1 MTRTY
6 QRAYFIIGVVVLAGL
21 LLTSSVNAQTVGAT
35 VSGTVTDPSGSVIP
49 NAQVKIINNGTGL
62 ATTTTSNSDGFY
74 TAPNLQPGD
83 YTLRAGASGF
93 STTESH
99 LTLEVG
105 GQPLVNISLQPGTV
119 TQSVEVKDI
128 PPAIELASSQISDVV
143 DAQTV
148 RELPLNGRDW
158 TQLATLQPGVA
169 AVRTEKAVAVG
180 ADRGNRGYGV
190 QITISGAR
198 PQQNNYR
205 LDGISINDYSNGAP
219 GSVVGLNLGVDAIQ
233 EFSVVTSNYSAEY
246 GRTSGGVINA
256 ISRAGTNQFHGS
268 VYEFLRNSAL
278 DARNFFDLATIPE
291 FRRNQFGASAGGP
304 IIKDRTF
311 IFGDYEGL
319 RQSLGF
325 TQVDTVPSP
334 AAIASASAAIKPF
347 LVFYPQPNGPVNGLA
362 GQYKFA
368 GTQIT
373 PEDFFTVRA
382 DHKVSD
388 KDALHGSYMF
398 DNGTFTQPDSLN
410 DIFLLSH
417 TRRQSGTVETTHT
430 FTPTFINTIRGGVSR
445 VFASINGSESGPV
458 SAGSSSSLGVVPGQN
473 APSLIVA
480 GLTTFGG
487 GVNGPS
493 AYQYGW
499 TSIQAYDDAF
509 LTKGIH
515 FLKFGFAFER
525 MRNNILAL
533 SNPSGLFRFN
543 NINDFLNA
551 LPTEFDA
558 SLPGTTSPR
567 NLRQNL
573 FGGYI
578 QDDIHL
584 RPYLTLNVGLRYEMT
599 TVPTEVNGKLSTLL
613 NLTDAQ
619 PHLGDPYFSNP
630 TTKNFEP
637 RLGFAWDPFH
647 SGKTSVRGAFGL
659 FDNLPL
665 PYEFELLSSLA
676 APFLELGSATNLTS
690 KPGIFPGGAYPLISA
705 SASALRQTY
714 IQPNPSRNYVM
725 EWNLNLE
732 HQVARDLTVT
742 AGYVGTRGIHQPFR
756 SDDVNTVLPTVTAQ
770 GLTWPSPH
778 NSGTKLN
785 PNVGQIAALWW
796 TGHSYYNGLE
806 LGAVKRMSHGL
817 QAQSSFTYSK
827 AIDDGSASLAGDPFG
842 NSISG
847 LFYFSEA
854 SRRGPAD
861 FNIGKNFVQN
871 MIWTVPAAKSLHGPV
886 GWAANG
892 WELGGIFQA
901 SDGLPFTPLMGGD
914 ILGLKNT
921 APYDVPNIVPGCSP
935 TNLKYNSPVQGQVQY
950 INLSCFTAPSFNV
963 LGNVSRNSLVGP
975 GLKDLDFSIFKNN
988 KVPRISENFNVQ
1000 FRAEFFNIMNF
1011 TNFAPPS
1018 SGKTLLSATFP
1029 PACGTNP
1036 TPGCGGINPTFSSV
1050 TGAGLVTST
1059 QTSSRQIQFALKVSW

>member
-1 MTRTY
+1 MSRDYKRPCFAFALT
-6 QRAYFIIGVVVLAGL
+6 LAACVF
-21 LLTSSVNAQTVGAT
+21 LTSSSDGQTTGAT
-35 VSGTVTDPSGSVIP
+35 ISGTVADPSGSVIP
-49 NAQVKIINNGTGL
+49 
-62 ATTTTSNSDGFY
+62 ATTIVIRNTATGVETTVTSNPQGFY
-74 TAPNLQPGD
+74 TVPNLQPGE
-83 YTLRAGASGF
+83 YVLRASAKGF
-93 STTESH
+93 SVSQAH
-99 LTLEVG
+99 IDLEVG
-105 GQPLVNISLQPGTV
+105 EQTLVNISMQPGTV
-119 TQSVEVKDI
+119 TESVEVLDVT
-128 PPAIELASSQISDVV
+128 PAMELASSQISDVV

-190 QITISGAR
+190 QITVSGAR

-256 ISRAGTNQFHGS
+256 VSRAGTNNFHGS

-278 DARNFFDLATIPE
+278 DARNFFDLATIPA
-291 FRRNQFGASAGGP
+291 FKRNQFGASAGGP
-304 IIKDRTF
+304 IVKDRTF

-334 AAIASASAAIKPF
+334 AAVASASAAIKPY
-347 LVFYPQPNGPVNGLA
+347 LVFYPLPNGPVKGQS
-362 GQYKFA
+362 GQYKFV

-382 DHKVSD
+382 DHRVSE

-410 DIFLLSH
+410 DILLRSH
-417 TRRQSGTVETTHT
+417 TRRQAVSAEATHT
-430 FTPTFINTIRGGVSR
+430 FTPAFINTVRGGVSR
-445 VFASINGSESGPV
+445 VFADINGSAPGPV
-458 SAGSSSSLGVVPGQN
+458 SAGNDPSLGSVPGQN
-473 APSLIVA
+473 APSLIA
-480 GLTTFGG
+480 TGLTTFGG

-493 AYQYGW
+493 RYRFGW

-515 FLKFGFAFER
+515 SLKLGFAFER
-525 MRNNILAL
+525 MLNNILAL
-533 SNPSGLFRFN
+533 SNPSGLYRFN
-543 NINDFLNA
+543 TITDFLNA

-558 SLPGTTSPR
+558 TLPGTTSPR

-573 FGGYI
+573 FGAYV
-578 QDDIHL
+578 QDDIHM
-584 RPYLTLNVGLRYEMT
+584 RPNFTLNVGLRYEMT
-599 TVPTEVNGKLSTLL
+599 MVPTEVNGKLSTLR
-613 NLTDAQ
+613 NLTDTQ
-619 PHLGDPYFSNP
+619 PHLGNPYFSNP
-630 TTKNFEP
+630 TTTNFEP
-637 RLGFAWDPFH
+637 RIGFAWDPFRT
-647 SGKTSVRGAFGL
+647 GKTSIRGAFGI
-659 FDNLPL
+659 FDSLPL

-676 APFLELGSATNLTS
+676 APFLELGSATNLTA
-690 KPGIFPGGAYPLISA
+690 KPGIFPSGAFPLISA
-705 SASALRQTY
+705 SSSALRQTY

-725 EWNLNLE
+725 QWNLNLE
-732 HQVARDLTVT
+732 RQLAKDLTMTV
-742 AGYVGTRGIHQPFR
+742 GYVGTRGIHQPFR
-756 SDDVNTVLPTVTAQ
+756 SDDVNTVLPIM

-778 NSGTKLN
+778 NSGIKLN
-785 PNVGQIAALWW
+785 PNAGQIAALWW
-796 TGHSYYNGLE
+796 TGHSYYNGLQFQ
-806 LGAVKRMSHGL
+806 AVKRMSHGF
-817 QAQSSFTYSK
+817 QSQSSFTYSK
-827 AIDDGSASLAGDPFG
+827 NIDDGSATLAGDPFG

-847 LFYFSEA
+847 LFYFDER

-871 MIWTVPAAKSLHGPV
+871 LIWTIPVANSLHGPA

-892 WELGGIFQA
+892 WEIGAIFQA
-901 SDGLPFTPLMGGD
+901 SDGLPFTPLIGGD
-914 ILGLKNT
+914 VLGLKNT
-921 APYDVPNIVPGCSP
+921 APYDVPNRVAGCSP
-935 TNLKYNSPVQGQVQY
+935 TSLKYNSPVPGQVQY
-950 INLSCFTAPSFNV
+950 INLGCFTAPGAFNL
-963 LGNVSRNSLVGP
+963 LGNVGRNSLTGP
-975 GLKDLDFSIFKNN
+975 GLKQLDFSIFKNN
-988 KVPRISENFNVQ
+988 KVAILSENFNIQ
-1000 FRAEFFNIMNF
+1000 FRAEFFNILNF

-1018 SGKTLLSATFP
+1018 SGKTLLAAAFAPNGASATF
-1029 PACGTNP
+1029 T
-1036 TPGCGGINPTFSSV
+1036 SV
-1050 TGAGLVTST
+1050 TGAGLLTST

>member
-1 MTRTY
+1 MFSRNHGRLLTTLGF
-6 QRAYFIIGVVVLAGL
+6 AVLAIL
-21 LLTSSVNAQTVGAT
+21 LLAPSVSAQTVGAT
-35 VSGTVTDPSGSVIP
+35 LSGTVADPSGSVIP
-49 NAQVKIINNGTGL
+49 SAQIVIRNTGTGSVTTVTSNAQ
-62 ATTTTSNSDGFY
+62 GFY
-74 TAPNLQPGD
+74 SASNLQAGD
-83 YTLRAGASGF
+83 YEVRTTASGF
-93 STTESH
+93 APTESR
-99 LTLEVG
+99 LKLEVG
-105 GQPLVNISLQPGTV
+105 GQQLVNIGLQPGSV
-119 TQSVEVKDI
+119 TQSVEVKDT
-128 PPAIELASSQISDVV
+128 PADIELATSQISDVV

-256 ISRAGTNQFHGS
+256 ISRAGTNSFHGTA
-268 VYEFLRNSAL
+268 YEFLRNSAL
-278 DARNFFDLATIPE
+278 DARNFFDLAKIPA
-291 FRRNQFGASAGGP
+291 FKRNQFGGAAGGP

-325 TQVDTVPSP
+325 TQVDQVPSP
-334 AAIASASAAIKPF
+334 AGIATASAAIQPY
-347 LVFYPQPNGPVNGLA
+347 LVFYPQPNGPVNGLT

-382 DHKVSD
+382 DHRVTD
-388 KDALHGSYMF
+388 KDSLHGSYMF
-398 DNGTFTQPDSLN
+398 DNGNFTQPDSLN
-410 DIFLLSH
+410 DIFLRSH
-417 TRRQSGTVETTHT
+417 TRRQSGSAETTHT
-430 FTPTFINTIRGGVSR
+430 FTPTFINTVRFGVSR
-445 VFASINGSESGPV
+445 VQADINGSASGPLA
-458 SAGSSSSLGVVPGQN
+458 AGSDPKLGVVPGQN
-473 APSLIVA
+473 APSFIIP

-487 GVNGPS
+487 GVDGPS
-493 AYQYGW
+493 AYHYGW

-509 LTKGIH
+509 ITRGTH
-515 FLKFGFAFER
+515 SLKFGFAFER

-543 NINDFLNA
+543 SVATFLAGQAN
-551 LPTEFDA
+551 EFDA

-573 FGGYI
+573 FGGYV
-578 QDDIHL
+578 QDDIHF
-584 RPYLTLNVGLRYEMT
+584 RPYLTFNLGLRYEMT
-599 TVPTEVNGKLSTLL
+599 TVPTEVNGKLSTLR

-630 TTKNFEP
+630 TKKNFEP
-637 RLGFAWDPFH
+637 RVGFAWDPFH
-647 SGKTSVRGAFGL
+647 TGTTSVRGAFGL
-659 FDNLPL
+659 FDSLPL
-665 PYEFELLSSLA
+665 PYQFELLSSLA
-676 APFLELGSATNLTS
+676 APFLQLGSAVPLPVNAFPNTS
-690 KPGIFPGGAYPLISA
+690 FSLISA
-705 SASALRQTY
+705 SPSALRQTY
-714 IQPNPSRNYVM
+714 IQPNPKRNYVM
-725 EWNLNLE
+725 QWNLFLE
-732 HQVARDLTVT
+732 RQVARNLTVT
-742 AGYVGTRGIHQPFR
+742 AGYVGTRGIHQAFR
-756 SDDVNTVLPTVTAQ
+756 SDDVNTVQPTATPQ
-770 GLTWPSPH
+770 GLLWPSPR

-785 PNVGQIAALWW
+785 TNAGQIAALFW
-796 TGHSYYNGLE
+796 TGHSYYDGLQMQV
-806 LGAVKRMSHGL
+806 VKRLAHGV
-817 QAQSSFTYSK
+817 QSQSSFTYSK
-827 AIDDGSASLAGDPFG
+827 SIDDGSASLAGDPFG

-847 LFYFSEA
+847 LFFFDEQ

-861 FNIGKNFVQN
+861 FNVGKNFVQN
-871 MIWTVPAAKSLHGPV
+871 LIWTLPTAKSLHGPV

-901 SDGLPFTPLMGGD
+901 QDGLPFTPLVGGD
-914 ILGLKNT
+914 ALGLKST
-921 APYDVPNIVPGCSP
+921 APYDVPDRLAGCGSA
-935 TNLKYNSPVQGQVQY
+935 TKLQYNAPVQGQVQY
-950 INLSCFTAPSFNV
+950 INLSCFAFPNPGTR
-963 LGNVSRNSLVGP
+963 LGNTGRNSLQGP
-975 GLKDLDFSIFKNN
+975 GLKDLDFSLFKNN
-988 KVPRISENFNVQ
+988 KIPAISEAFNVQ
-1000 FRAEFFNIMNF
+1000 FRAEFFNILNF

-1018 SGKTLLSATFP
+1018 SGKTLFP
-1029 PACGTNP
+1029 VTGGT
-1036 TPGCGGINPTFSSV
+1036 TPI

>member
-1 MTRTY
+1 MSRSY
-6 QRAYFIIGVVVLAGL
+6 KRAYFILAFTIAACL
-21 LLTSSVNAQTVGAT
+21 LLTSSTTAQTTGAT
-35 VSGTVTDPSGSVIP
+35 ISGTVADPSGSVIP
-49 NAQVKIINNGTGL
+49 SAKIVIRNTGTGL
-62 ATTTTSNSDGFY
+62 ETTVISNTQGFY

-83 YTLRAGASGF
+83 YVLRASANGF
-93 STTESH
+93 SVTESRID
-99 LTLEVG
+99 LEVG
-105 GQPLVNISLQPGTV
+105 GQPLVNISLQPGPV
-119 TQSVEVKDI
+119 TQSIEVKDV

-205 LDGISINDYSNGAP
+205 MDGISINDYSNGAP
-219 GSVVGLNLGVDAIQ
+219 GSVVGLNLGVDAVQ

-278 DARNFFDLATIPE
+278 DARNFFDPATIPAL
-291 FRRNQFGASAGGP
+291 RRNQFGASAGGP
-304 IIKDRTF
+304 IVKDRTF

-319 RQSLGF
+319 RSSFGLP
-325 TQVDTVPSP
+325 QVDTVPS
-334 AAIASASAAIKPF
+334 ASGVASASASIKSY
-347 LVFYPQPNGPVNGLA
+347 LVFYPLPNGPVNGLS
-362 GQYKFA
+362 GQYKFVS
-368 GTQIT
+368 TQVT

-382 DHKVSD
+382 DHKISD

-398 DNGTFTQPDSLN
+398 DNGTWTQPDSLN
-410 DIFLLSH
+410 DIFLRSH
-417 TRRQSGTVETTHT
+417 TRRQSGSVESTHT
-430 FTPTFINTIRGGVSR
+430 FTPFFLNTARGGISR
-445 VFASINGSESGPV
+445 VFANINGSAPGPV
-458 SAGSSSSLGVVPGQN
+458 SAGTDPSLGVVPGQN
-473 APSLIVA
+473 APSIIVP

-493 AYQYGW
+493 AYQFGW

-533 SNPSGLFRFN
+533 SNPSGLFRFSCYTGCAKS
-543 NINDFLNA
+543 FLSGQPN
-551 LPTEFDA
+551 EFDA
-558 SLPGTTSPR
+558 MLPGTSSPR

-578 QDDIHL
+578 QDDIHW
-584 RPYLTLNVGLRYEMT
+584 RPNLTFNVGLRYEMT
-599 TVPTEVNGKLSTLL
+599 TVPTEVNGKLSTLI

-619 PHLGDPYFSNP
+619 PHLGDPYYSNP

-637 RLGFAWDPFH
+637 RVGFAWDPFH
-647 SGKTSVRGAFGL
+647 SGKTSVRGAFGI

-676 APFLELGSATNLTS
+676 APFLEFGTAVPLPSGV
-690 KPGIFPGGAYPLISA
+690 FPGGAYPLVSTAA
-705 SASALRQTY
+705 SAFRQTY
-714 IQPNPSRNYVM
+714 IQPNPARNYVM

-732 HQVARDLTVT
+732 RQVARDLTVT

-756 SDDVNTVLPTVTAQ
+756 SDDVNTVLPTVTPQ
-770 GLTWPSPH
+770 GLVWNGGP
-778 NSGTKLN
+778 KLN
-785 PNVGQIAALWW
+785 PNSNVGQIAALWW
-796 TGHSYYNGLE
+796 TGHSYYNGLQ
-806 LGAVKRMSHGL
+806 LQAVKRMSHGF
-817 QAQSSFTYSK
+817 QSQSSFTYSK

-847 LFYFSEA
+847 LLFFSEQ

-871 MIWTVPAAKSLHGPV
+871 LIWTVPAAKSLHGPL
-886 GWAANG
+886 GWGANG
-892 WELGGIFQA
+892 WEVGSIFQA
-901 SDGLPFTPLMGGD
+901 SDGLPFTPLIGGD
-914 ILGLKNT
+914 PLGLKST
-921 APYDVPNIVPGCSP
+921 AAYDVPDRIAGCASP
-935 TNLKYNSPVQGQVQY
+935 TALHYNTPAQGQVQY
-950 INLSCFTAPSFNV
+950 VNLSCFAPPNPLTR
-963 LGNVSRNSLVGP
+963 LGYAGRNSLMGP

-1000 FRAEFFNIMNF
+1000 FRAEFFNILNF

-1018 SGKTLLSATFP
+1018 SGKTLFSQS
-1029 PACGTNP
+1029 
-1036 TPGCGGINPTFSSV
+1036 GGSV
-1050 TGAGLVTST
+1050 NGAGLVTST
-1059 QTSSRQIQFALKVSW
+1059 QTASRQIQFALKVSW

>member
-1 MTRTY
+1 MFTRMQGLKTIFP
-6 QRAYFIIGVVVLAGL
+6 ALAIL
-21 LLTSSVNAQTVGAT
+21 VASFFPSALSAQTVGAT
-35 VSGTVTDPSGSVIP
+35 LSGTITDPSGSVIP
-49 NAQVKIINNGTGL
+49 NAQVAIVNNGTG
-62 ATTTTSNSDGFY
+62 AVTNVTSNGEGFY
-74 TAPNLQPGD
+74 SAPNLQPGD
-83 YTLRAGASGF
+83 YVVRTTASGF
-93 STTESH
+93 AGSESH
-99 LTLEVG
+99 ITLAVG
-105 GQPLVNISLQPGTV
+105 AQQLVNISLRPGAV
-119 TQSVEVKDI
+119 TEKVEVKDT
-128 PPAIELASSQISDVV
+128 PPQIELGSSQISDVV
-143 DAQTV
+143 DAETV

-190 QITISGAR
+190 QLTIAGAR

-268 VYEFLRNSAL
+268 VYEFLRNSAI
-278 DARNFFDLATIPE
+278 DARNYFDLAKIPP
-291 FRRNQFGASAGGP
+291 FKRNQFGASAGGP

-325 TQVDTVPSP
+325 TQVDNVPSP
-334 AAIASASAAIKPF
+334 AAVATASAAIKPY
-347 LVFYPQPNGPVNGLA
+347 LVFYPAPNGPVNGLA

-368 GTQIT
+368 GTQTT
-373 PEDFFTVRA
+373 PEDFFTIRA
-382 DHKVSD
+382 DHKATE
-388 KDALHGSYMF
+388 KDNVHGSYMF
-398 DNGTFTQPDSLN
+398 DNGKFTQPDSLN

-417 TRRQSGTVETTHT
+417 TRRQSGSIEATHD
-430 FTPTFINTIRGGVSR
+430 FSPTFINTVRGGISR
-445 VFASINGSESGPV
+445 VFASINGSAAGPV
-458 SAGSSSSLGVVPGQN
+458 SAGNDNTLGVVPGQN

-493 AYQYGW
+493 AYKYGW

-509 LTKGIH
+509 LTKGKH
-515 FLKFGFAFER
+515 FVKFGFAFER
-525 MRNNILAL
+525 MRDNILAL

-543 NINDFLNA
+543 SIASFLAGQPN
-551 LPTEFDA
+551 EFDA
-558 SLPGTTSPR
+558 SIPGTTSPR
-567 NLRQNL
+567 NVRQNL
-573 FGGYI
+573 FAGYI
-578 QDDIHL
+578 QDDVHF
-584 RPYLTLNVGLRYEMT
+584 RPNLTFNLGLRYEMA

-619 PHLGDPYFSNP
+619 PHVGDPYFSNP

-637 RLGFAWDPFH
+637 RVGFAWDPFRH
-647 SGKTSVRGAFGL
+647 GTTSVRGAFGL

-676 APFLELGSATNLTS
+676 APFLELGSAVPLPAGT
-690 KPGIFPGGAYPLISA
+690 FPTGAYSLVSA
-705 SASALRQTY
+705 SSSALRQTY
-714 IQPNPSRNYVM
+714 VQPNPGRNYVM

-732 HQVARDLTVT
+732 HQVLKDLSVT
-742 AGYVGTRGIHQPFR
+742 AGYVGTRGVHQPFR
-756 SDDVNTVLPTVTAQ
+756 SDDVNTVLPTLTAQ

-785 PNVGQIAALWW
+785 TNAGQIAALFW
-796 TGHSYYNGLE
+796 TGHSYYDGLQFQ
-806 LGAVKRMSHGL
+806 AVKRMSHGL
-817 QAQSSFTYSK
+817 QAQSSFTWSK

-847 LFYFSEA
+847 LFFFNER

-861 FNIGKNFVQN
+861 FNVGKNFVQN
-871 MIWTVPAAKSLHGPV
+871 LIWTVPAAHSLQGPL

-892 WELGGIFQA
+892 WEFGGIFQA
-901 SDGLPFTPLMGGD
+901 QDGLPFTPIIGGD
-914 ILGLKNT
+914 VLGLKNT
-921 APYDVPNIVPGCSP
+921 APYDVPNRVAGCSP
-935 TNLKYNSPVQGQVQY
+935 TSLQYNTPAQAQVQW
-950 INLSCFTAPSFNV
+950 INLGCFTAPSSFNV
-963 LGNVSRNSLVGP
+963 LGNVGRNSLTGP

-1000 FRAEFFNIMNF
+1000 FRAEFFNILNF

-1018 SGKTLLSATFP
+1018 SGKTLLSAAFNPAGTAATF
-1029 PACGTNP
+1029 NP
-1036 TPGCGGINPTFSSV
+1036 V
-1050 TGAGLVTST
+1050 TGAGLLTST

>member
-1 MTRTY
+1 MN
-6 QRAYFIIGVVVLAGL
+6 QNRAYFTLGLAILACL
-21 LLTSSVNAQTVGAT
+21 LVTSSIHGQTVGAT
-35 VSGTVTDPSGSVIP
+35 ISGTVADPSGSVIP
-49 NAQVKIINNGTGL
+49 NAQITIRNTATGTV
-62 ATTTTSNSDGFY
+62 TTTTSNPEGFY
-74 TAPNLQPGD
+74 SAPNLQPGD
-83 YTLRAGASGF
+83 YILRTTAGGFATL
-93 STTESH
+93 ESH
-99 LTLEVG
+99 ITLEVG
-105 GQPLVNISLQPGTV
+105 GQPLVNISLQPGGV

-128 PPAIELASSQISDVV
+128 PPAIELATSQISDVV

-256 ISRAGTNQFHGS
+256 VSRAGTNQFHGS
-268 VYEFLRNSAL
+268 VYEFFRNSAL
-278 DARNFFDLATIPE
+278 DARNFFDLATIPP
-291 FRRNQFGASAGGP
+291 FKRNQFGASAGGP

-325 TQVDTVPSP
+325 TQVDNVPSP
-334 AAIASASAAIKPF
+334 AAIATASAAIKPY
-347 LVFYPQPNGPVNGLA
+347 LVFYPLPNGPVNGLS

-368 GTQIT
+368 GQQTT
-373 PEDFFTVRA
+373 PEDFFTVRV
-382 DHKVSD
+382 DHKISD

-410 DIFLLSH
+410 AIFLRSH
-417 TRRQSGTVETTHT
+417 TRRQAGSGELTHT
-430 FTPTFINTIRGGVSR
+430 FSPTLIDTVRFGVNR
-445 VFASINGSESGPV
+445 VFADINGSALGPLA
-458 SAGSSSSLGVVPGQN
+458 AGNDSSLGVVPGQT
-473 APSLIVA
+473 APSLIIA
-480 GLTTFGG
+480 GLATFGG

-543 NINDFLNA
+543 SIATFLAGQPN
-551 LPTEFDA
+551 EFDA
-558 SLPGTTSPR
+558 SIPGTTSPR

-573 FGGYI
+573 FAGYV
-578 QDDIHL
+578 QDDIHF
-584 RPYLTLNVGLRYEMT
+584 RPNLTFNVGLRYEMT
-599 TVPTEVNGKLSTLL
+599 TVPTEVNGKLSTLI

-637 RLGFAWDPFH
+637 RIGFAWDPFH
-647 SGKTSVRGAFGL
+647 TGTTSIRGAFGL

-676 APFLELGSATNLTS
+676 APFLELGSAVPLPAGT
-690 KPGIFPGGAYPLISA
+690 FPNGAYPLISA
-705 SASALRQTY
+705 SSSALRQTY
-714 IQPNPSRNYVM
+714 VQPNPSRNYVM

-732 HQVARDLTVT
+732 RQLAKDLTVT

-770 GLTWPSPH
+770 GLTWPSTH

-785 PNVGQIAALWW
+785 TNAGQIAALFW
-796 TGHSYYNGLE
+796 TGHSYYNGLQTQV
-806 LGAVKRMSHGL
+806 VKRMSHGF
-817 QAQSSFTYSK
+817 QSQSSFTYSK

-847 LFYFSEA
+847 LFYFNEQ

-871 MIWTVPAAKSLHGPV
+871 LIWTLPTVSSLHGAA
-886 GWAANG
+886 GWATNG

-901 SDGLPFTPLMGGD
+901 SDGLPFTPLIGGD
-914 ILGLKNT
+914 VLGLKNT
-921 APYDVPNIVPGCSP
+921 APYDVPNRVAGCSP
-935 TNLKYNSPVQGQVQY
+935 TSLQYNTPVQGQVQY
-950 INLSCFTAPSFNV
+950 INLSCFTAPSSFNV
-963 LGNVSRNSLVGP
+963 LGNVSRNSLTGP

-1000 FRAEFFNIMNF
+1000 FRAEFFNILNF

-1018 SGKTLLSATFP
+1018 SGKTLLAAAFNPAGTAATF
-1029 PACGTNP
+1029 
-1036 TPGCGGINPTFSSV
+1036 SQV
-1050 TGAGLVTST
+1050 TGAGLLTST

>member
-1 MTRTY
+1 MFIRFEK
-6 QRAYFIIGVVVLAGL
+6 RASLYVAVAVFACLLACSL
-21 LLTSSVNAQTVGAT
+21 EAQTVGAT
-35 VSGTVTDPSGSVIP
+35 ISGTVADPSGSVIP
-49 NAQVKIINNGTGL
+49 NAHVTIRNTET
-62 ATTTTSNSDGFY
+62 ASVTMASSNSQGFY
-74 TAPNLQPGD
+74 SAPNLQPGD
-83 YTLRAGASGF
+83 YEIRTTADGF
-93 STTESH
+93 ATTESH
-99 LTLEVG
+99 IKLEVG
-105 GQPLVNISLQPGTV
+105 GQPLLNISLQPGAV
-119 TQSVEVKDI
+119 TQAIEVKDT
-128 PPAIELASSQISDVV
+128 PADVELASSQISEVV
-143 DAQTV
+143 DARTV

-278 DARNFFDLATIPE
+278 DARNFFDKAQIPP
-291 FRRNQFGASAGGP
+291 FRRNQFGGSAGGP
-304 IIKDRTF
+304 ILKDRTF

-325 TQVDTVPSP
+325 TSVGQVPSS
-334 AAIASASAAIKPF
+334 AARATASAAIQPY
-347 LVFYPQPNGPVNGLA
+347 LVFYPLPNGPVNGLT
-362 GQYKFA
+362 GQYSLV
-368 GTQIT
+368 GQQVT

-382 DHKVSD
+382 DHRVRE
-388 KDALHGSYMF
+388 KDSLHGSYMF

-410 DIFLLSH
+410 DIFLRSH
-417 TRRQSGTVETTHT
+417 TRRQSGTAETTHT
-430 FTPTFINTIRGGVSR
+430 FSPTLINTVRFGVSR
-445 VFASINGSESGPV
+445 VAADINGSAPGPV
-458 SAGSSSSLGVVPGQN
+458 AAGNDPKLGVIPGQN
-473 APSLIVA
+473 APSLITA
-480 GLTTFGG
+480 GIITFGG

-493 AYQYGW
+493 AYHYGW

-543 NINDFLNA
+543 SVSTFLAGQAN
-551 LPTEFDA
+551 EFDG
-558 SLPGTTSPR
+558 SIPGTTSPR

-573 FGGYI
+573 FGGYV
-578 QDDIHL
+578 QDDIHF

-599 TVPTEVNGKLSTLL
+599 TVPTEVQGKLSTLR

-630 TTKNFEP
+630 TTTNFEP
-637 RLGFAWDPFH
+637 RIGFAWDPFH
-647 SGKTSVRGAFGL
+647 SGTTSVRGAFGL
-659 FDNLPL
+659 FDSLPL

-676 APFLELGSATNLTS
+676 SPFLQLGSAVPLPAGT
-690 KPGIFPGGAYPLISA
+690 FPNGAFPLISA
-705 SASALRQTY
+705 SPSALRQTY
-714 IQPNPSRNYVM
+714 IQPSPSRNYIM
-725 EWNLNLE
+725 QWNLFLE
-732 HQVARDLTVT
+732 RQVARDLTVT
-742 AGYVGTRGIHQPFR
+742 TGYVGTRGIHQPFR
-756 SDDVNTVLPTVTAQ
+756 SDDVNTVLPTVTPQ
-770 GLTWPSPH
+770 GLVWPSPRG
-778 NSGTKLN
+778 SGTKLN
-785 PNVGQIAALWW
+785 PNAGQIAALFWNA
-796 TGHSYYNGLE
+796 HSYYDGLQ
-806 LGAVKRMSHGL
+806 LQVVKRMSHGF

-827 AIDDGSASLAGDPFG
+827 AIDNGSASLAGDPFG

-847 LFYFSEA
+847 LFFFNEA

-871 MIWTVPAAKSLHGPV
+871 LIWTLPSRTSLHGPL

-901 SDGLPFTPLMGGD
+901 SDGLPFTPLVGGD
-914 ILGLKNT
+914 PLGLNNT
-921 APYDVPNIVPGCSP
+921 APYDVPDRVPGCGS
-935 TNLKYNSPVQGQVQY
+935 TTHLRYNSPVQGQVQY
-950 INLSCFTAPSFNV
+950 VNLSCFSSPNPLTR
-963 LGNVSRNSLVGP
+963 LGNVSRNSLTGP

-988 KVPRISENFNVQ
+988 KIPAISEAFNVQ
-1000 FRAEFFNIMNF
+1000 FRAEFFNILNF

-1018 SGKTLLSATFP
+1018 SGKTLFP
-1029 PACGTNP
+1029 VSGGT
-1036 TPGCGGINPTFSSV
+1036 TPI

-1059 QTSSRQIQFALKVSW
+1059 QTASRQIQFALKVSW